1 MNVAAL
7 AWERAALGEALALL
21 LRRSGLAAETPA
33 DLPSPPGES
42 AVPGELGRWLSACA
56 EPLGVE
62 AEPADSAF
70 AEVEAMLAGC
80 APALLRVPSGDGDR
94 YLALLRRTRRGVV
107 VIAPSRREERISI
120 SALRAAVCEPMERPL
135 ADGVARVLERA
146 GVPARRR
153 ERARAAL
160 LAERLGARRVGG
172 CWLLRPRPGATLGA
186 QAAEGGVGGVMARLV
201 AAHVGQYALWIA
213 AWALLGAGALS
224 GRADRGWLA
233 GWALLLATAVPL
245 RALSVAWQGRLGA
258 HVGVLLKRRLLDG
271 ALRLRPDEI
280 RHQGAGRLLGRV
292 VESEAVETLALSGGF
307 AAVLAALELAA
318 AAAVLAAGAGGWGHA
333 ALLAAWVA
341 AVGVLAWRL
350 FAARRRWTGARL
362 EMTHDLVERM
372 VGYRTRLAQEDP
384 ARRHDAEEELLDR
397 YLELS
402 ARMDGAAVRL
412 GALAGRGW
420 LLLGVAALAPEFAR
434 GGDAAGIAV
443 ALGGVLLGWQSLAR
457 LAPALVQ
464 LPDAAIA
471 WERVGPLFRASSRVE
486 APGAWE
492 PRSASPADGS
502 ASGGST
508 SGGSGSIESASRGSA
523 DGSAS
528 PESPSRESSSPTSP
542 SPEVR
547 GEIGGDGSPS
557 PASADLHLQ
566 PTANGGDSADRREV
580 VLEAAGIAFGHAGR
594 GAAVFEGVDARIRRG
609 DRVLLEGS
617 SGAGKSTL
625 VAVLAGLREP
635 DSGSLLLGGLDRWTV
650 GAAEW
655 RRRVAAAPQFHEN
668 HVFTETLAF
677 NLLMGRGWP
686 PSTDDLAEAEETCRA
701 LGLGELLD
709 RMPSGVMQMVGEGG
723 WQLSH
728 GERSRL
734 FLARALLQGG
744 DVVVLDESFAALD
757 PGNLALCLRVAVQRA
772 PSLLV
777 IAHP

>member
-1 MNVAAL
+1 MSIASL
-7 AWERAALGEALALL
+7 GWERAALGEALALL
-21 LRRSGLAAETPA
+21 LRRSGLAAETPS
-33 DLPSPPGES
+33 DLPPPQGGS
-42 AVPGELGRWLSACA
+42 AAAGELGRWLSACA
-56 EPLGVE
+56 EPLGLE

-70 AEVEAMLAGC
+70 AEVEGMLAGC
-80 APALLRVPSGDGDR
+80 APAFLRVPSRDGDR

-135 ADGVARVLERA
+135 AEGVARVLERA

-153 ERARAAL
+153 VRARAAL

-172 CWLLRPRPGATLGA
+172 CWLLRPRPGATLAA
-186 QAAEGGVGGVMARLV
+186 QAAEDGVGGVMARLV

-213 AWALLGAGALS
+213 AWALMGAGALS

-258 HVGVLLKRRLLDG
+258 RVGVLLKRRLLDG

-280 RHQGAGRLLGRV
+280 RHQGAGQLLGRV

-318 AAAVLAAGAGGWGHA
+318 AAAVLAVGAGGWGHA

-350 FAARRRWTGARL
+350 FAVRRRWTGARL
-362 EMTHDLVERM
+362 EMTHGLVERM

-384 ARRHDAEEELLDR
+384 ARRHDAEEEQLDR

-402 ARMDGAAVRL
+402 GRMDGAAVRL
-412 GALAGRGW
+412 GSLAGRGW

-434 GGDAAGIAV
+434 GGDPAGIAV

-464 LPDAAIA
+464 LPDAVIA

-492 PRSASPADGS
+492 PRSGSTSDGSVSVSTSAGS
-502 ASGGST
+502 ASHGSV
-508 SGGSGSIESASRGSA
+508 A
-523 DGSAS
+523 GSAS
-528 PESPSRESSSPTSP
+528 PASPSCGSP
-542 SPEVR
+542 SPGSR
-547 GEIGGDGSPS
+547 GEIGGDASPS
-557 PASADLHLQ
+557 PASADLHLHLI
-566 PTANGGDSADRREV
+566 ANGGDSADRREV
-580 VLEAAGIAFGHAGR
+580 VLEAAGIAFRHAGR

-609 DRVLLEGS
+609 DRVLLEGP

-625 VAVLAGLREP
+625 AAVLAGLREP
-635 DSGSLLLGGLDRWTV
+635 DAGSLLLGGLDRWTV

-686 PSTDDLAEAEETCRA
+686 PSPDDLAEAEETCHA

-757 PGNLALCLRVAVQRA
+757 PENLALCLRVAVERA